1 MEKGKVDG
9 LREGGLTGKGLAG
22 RWYRQTQK
30 GKEQFEPPGVTS
42 NVWYTGGWVGGV
54 EFASGR
60 RCSREGLENHWIQS
74 GGSKDEGPSR

>member
-1 MEKGKVDG
+1 MTGFGD
-9 LREGGLTGKGLAG
+9 EGERGRTGKGFAG

-42 NVWYTGGWVGGV
+42 NVWYTGEGERDLLMAGG
-54 EFASGR
+54 AW
-60 RCSREGLENHWIQS
+60 EGLENHWIQS